1 MTLGEIIDKY
11 WYKADKMHI
20 KLGKEDT
27 VRGDGMI
34 TIYEGAMA
42 DIPDYL
48 RERKVIDTFNNSD
61 GTPWNIDIE

>member
-1 MTLGEIIDKY
+1 MPSRITTN
-11 WYKADKMHI
+11 KADKMHI
-20 KLGKEDT
+20 KLEKEDT

-34 TIYEGAMA
+34 TIYEGTMA

>member
-1 MTLGEIIDKY
+1 
-11 WYKADKMHI
+11 
-20 KLGKEDT
+20 
-27 VRGDGMI
+27 MI
-34 TIYEGAMA
+34 TIYEGTMA